1 MGILNRFFDRAGKT
15 TTISQEKQGQI
26 FVNALCSNYENF
38 FAQVRPLI
46 NDMKAV
52 IPYGVGRN
60 GAALAPARTPELV
73 VLQDPNDE
81 MGWAEF
87 MDAAFSTWLTEDELN
102 IHVWRSGRKVI
113 GYTILPVGSRIP
125 GIDGGEDR
133 FQVTTTKGVE
143 ILTRDE
149 VMTLRFSRSPRD
161 LDKGVSPASAAAT
174 WAQID
179 DLVAQYQKAFLEN
192 GAIPAS
198 ITTIRAS
205 SKDKYE
211 EVRKD
216 LESGLKGAR
225 NRNKTVYIWRQYLPT
240 GEEQDQV
247 EVKTIQGPNS
257 TLALKEINQIVT
269 DRLNKVV
276 GVSNFILGDDSS
288 AKYDNA
294 EQSNYQF
301 ISRRVYPALLSF
313 WGQFQHELDRI
324 TGGLGYAIQFDLE
337 FPELTD
343 RLKTQAETAK
353 INAESLRYL
362 IEAGARPSAAIRSLG
377 LKEDDWTQT
386 ADGIYA
392 SVLTA
397 PDNTTQTDKIKTKS
411 SKQKDN
417 SLIIANSTEC
427 SCCAASTTKDAN
439 NYGYV
444 PVWGSD
450 EAEAKVIY
458 DQLMRILEAIFKGTE
473 VPEEEV
479 KKIIS
484 SILNGEADKGA
495 NAGAKAISGLA
506 VGKATAEAIKTQ
518 LENDGYHLSD
528 EFYERM
534 DARVDT
540 LISKMS
546 DDARAIADATLRAG
560 QEEGLSAAQIANRL
574 DEAMPRFRAELIARN
589 ETVNA
594 FRSGRLENDR
604 FLQDEYG
611 LKLGKVWRC
620 VKGQADSEPACPV
633 CQKMDGE
640 LTALDSPF
648 PTAEV
653 ETEDGKVLSWDHSV
667 WNEDGETPNAHVGC
681 RCYFDEVVLD
691 D

>member
-1 MGILNRFFDRAGKT
+1 MGILSRFLDRVGGRTNAVA
-15 TTISQEKQGQI
+15 QEKQGAI

-46 NDMKAV
+46 NEMKTV
-52 IPYGVGRN
+52 VPYGVGRN
-60 GAALAPARTPELV
+60 GAKLSANRTPQLTT
-73 VLQDPNDE
+73 LMDPNED

-87 MDAAFSTWLTEDELN
+87 MDAALAMWLTEDELN
-102 IHVWRSGRKVI
+102 IHVWRNGQRI
-113 GYTILPVGSRIP
+113 TGYTILPVGCRIP
-125 GIDGGEDR
+125 GMNGGQDT
-133 FQVTTTKGVE
+133 FQVSTINNGTE
-143 ILTRDE
+143 ILSRDE
-149 VMTLRFSRSPRD
+149 VMTLRFSRSPRN
-161 LDKGVSPASAAAT
+161 LDKGVSPASAAMT

-205 SKDKYE
+205 TKEKYE

-216 LESGLKGAR
+216 LENGLKGAK
-225 NRNKTVYIWRQYLPT
+225 NRNKTVYLWRQFLPT
-240 GEEQDQV
+240 GEERDQV

-257 TLALKEINQIVT
+257 TLALKDINQIIT
-269 DRLNKVV
+269 DRLNKVF

-313 WGQFQHELDRI
+313 WSQFQHELDRI

-353 INAESLRYL
+353 INAETLKGL
-362 IEAGARPSAAIRSLG
+362 IESGVKPSAAVRSLN
-377 LKEDDWTQT
+377 LDADAWLPT

-392 SVLTA
+392 GVLA
-397 PDNTTQTDKIKTKS
+397 VATTND
-411 SKQKDN
+411 SKQKMKTETKPQKQKDSSTYSTN
-417 SLIIANSTEC
+417 SC
-427 SCCAASTTKDAN
+427 SCHAVSTTKDSS
-439 NYGYV
+439 YR
-444 PVWGSD
+444 PVWKEGE
-450 EAEAKVIY
+450 EAEKAIY
-458 DQLMRILEAIFKGTE
+458 DELMRIITAIFKDAD

-479 KKIIS
+479 KQAVET
-484 SILNGEADKGA
+484 ILRKQADNGA
-495 NAGAKAISGLA
+495 NAGARFISGLA
-506 VGKATAEAIKTQ
+506 LDDKTVKNIKNQ

-528 EFYERM
+528 EFYARM
-534 DARVDT
+534 DARVDE
-540 LISKMS
+540 LISQMTE
-546 DDARAIADATLRAG
+546 DAKTIAEATLKQGA
-560 QEEGLSAAQIANRL
+560 EEGLTAIEIADRL
-574 DEAMPRFRAELIARN
+574 EEAMPRFRAELIARN

-604 FLQDEYG
+604 YLEKEYD
-611 LKLGKVWRC
+611 LKLGVIWRT
-620 VKGQADSEPACPV
+620 VKGQSDSAPPCPV
-633 CQKMDGE
+633 CSKMDGE
-640 LTALDSPF
+640 IVALGTSF
-648 PTAEV
+648 PTASV
-653 ETEDGKVLSWDHSV
+653 ELEDGKVLSWDHNI
-667 WNEDGETPNAHVGC
+667 WNEDGRIPNAHVNC